1 MYANEFYVGQ
11 KFNLGEKSVSL
22 DDIKEFA
29 QKYDP
34 FPFHTNEEL
43 ASETI
48 FKGIISSGWQTALV
62 WLGMMHD
69 SFLNYDTVLGSPGH
83 DSLIWKNPVRPGDT
97 LSGEIEI
104 LGVKLSKSRPEI
116 GFVKYRA
123 VLINQN
129 DDEVFFTESS
139 LIIKTKYNK

>member
-83 DSLIWKNPVRPGDT
+83 DSLIWKNRLLAI
-97 LSGEIEI
+97 LSGW
-104 LGVKLSKSRPEI
+104 
-116 GFVKYRA
+116 
-123 VLINQN
+123 
-129 DDEVFFTESS
+129 
-139 LIIKTKYNK
+139 